1 MPRLTITLS
10 DERHL
15 ALKEAAAR
23 RGTTIAALID
33 ESLEAYG
40 IKSRA
45 AAARLVA
52 GARSRAAM
60 DEAAAIALAVDEV
73 NRTRR

>member
-1 MPRLTITLS
+1 MSRS
-10 DERHL
+10 
-15 ALKEAAAR
+15 AAAAR
-23 RGTTIAALID
+23 RGTSIVALID

-45 AAARLVA
+45 TAAQLVA

-60 DEAAAIALAVDEV
+60 DEATAVALAVDEV
-73 NRTRR
+73 RRTRG